1 MSLPAFTMR
10 QMIEAGIHFGHST
23 RRWNPRMDDYIYG
36 ERNKIH
42 ILDLQQTMPM
52 LHQALKALNEKAEK
66 GGRILFVGTKRAAAE
81 QIAETAR
88 TCGQYYVNHR
98 WLGGMMTNWT
108 TISKS
113 IKRLHEL
120 EKRIDSDEI
129 NQLTKKEVLRLTRER
144 DKLELTLGGIK
155 EMGGLPDILF
165 VIDTNKE
172 SIAIEE
178 ANRLKIPVVAVV
190 DSNARPDGVDY
201 IIPGNDDAMRAI
213 AFYCKLAQAAVLEG
227 LRAELVRREAE
238 AEAVDPAEQEAAEEA
253 KAAAEAEAAAA
264 AAEEKA
270 DGAPSVKIESKS
282 DAMRKIAATLDDEAK
297 GIISDEEIDAAAAAS
312 DEAAEAAMDAESA
325 ADAGADAKTGADDKP
340 AAAAATGGADA
351 AKAADAKPRDPAAV
365 DRPKLTATSTTDA
378 KKKPD
383 GKAKSKAKP
392 KAEAKP
398 KAKDA
403 SKQKP
408 EAKDKVKAKDTPKA
422 DAKVKGDAKPK
433 AKAKGGSQAKGPGK
447 GKGQGASQ
455 GQGEV
460 RGKAEGRGQ
469 GQNQGC
475 AKGDGQGRK
484 EVRKE
489 GRQEVGRN
497 RPKPALRADGTG
509 LCKSARAKTISMSH
523 TARPAGGATQQRQQ
537 AGRGPDNRPAPA
549 PIKGKQRNERY
560 SRTCEG
566 TSRKVGR
573 RHDGLQ
579 KGAWRDRRRYGGG
592 H

>member
-52 LHQALKALNEKAEK
+52 LHKALKALNEKAEK

-190 DSNARPDGVDY
+190 DSNARPDGVDF

-325 ADAGADAKTGADDKP
+325 ADAGGDAKTGADDKSQP
-340 AAAAATGGADA
+340 AAAAAAGGADA

-383 GKAKSKAKP
+383 AKTKSKAKP
-392 KAEAKP
+392 KVEAKP

-408 EAKDKVKAKDTPKA
+408 EAKNKVKAKDTPKA

-433 AKAKGGSQAKGPGK
+433 AKAKAEAKPKAQAK
-447 GKGQGASQ
+447 
-455 GQGEV
+455 E
-460 RGKAEGRGQ
+460 KAKAP
-469 GQNQGC
+469 
-475 AKGDGQGRK
+475 AKAK
-484 EVRKE
+484 AKSEAK
-489 GRQEVGRN
+489 
-497 RPKPALRADGTG
+497 PKAAAKAKTKAAPKATAKAAK
-509 LCKSARAKTISMSH
+509 KSAKKAAK
-523 TARPAGGATQQRQQ
+523 
-537 AGRGPDNRPAPA
+537 
-549 PIKGKQRNERY
+549 K
-560 SRTCEG
+560 
-566 TSRKVGR
+566 
-573 RHDGLQ
+573 
-579 KGAWRDRRRYGGG
+579 
-592 H
+592 

>member
-325 ADAGADAKTGADDKP
+325 SDAGADAKTGADDKP
-340 AAAAATGGADA
+340 AAAAAAGGADA

-365 DRPKLTATSTTDA
+365 DRPKLTAKSTTDA

-383 GKAKSKAKP
+383 GKTKSKAKP

-398 KAKDA
+398 KAKDT

-433 AKAKGGSQAKGPGK
+433 AKAKAEAKPKAQAK
-447 GKGQGASQ
+447 
-455 GQGEV
+455 E
-460 RGKAEGRGQ
+460 KAKAP
-469 GQNQGC
+469 
-475 AKGDGQGRK
+475 AKAK
-484 EVRKE
+484 AKSEAK
-489 GRQEVGRN
+489 
-497 RPKPALRADGTG
+497 PKAAAKAKTKAAPKATAKAAK
-509 LCKSARAKTISMSH
+509 KSAKKAAK
-523 TARPAGGATQQRQQ
+523 
-537 AGRGPDNRPAPA
+537 
-549 PIKGKQRNERY
+549 K
-560 SRTCEG
+560 
-566 TSRKVGR
+566 
-573 RHDGLQ
+573 
-579 KGAWRDRRRYGGG
+579 
-592 H
+592 